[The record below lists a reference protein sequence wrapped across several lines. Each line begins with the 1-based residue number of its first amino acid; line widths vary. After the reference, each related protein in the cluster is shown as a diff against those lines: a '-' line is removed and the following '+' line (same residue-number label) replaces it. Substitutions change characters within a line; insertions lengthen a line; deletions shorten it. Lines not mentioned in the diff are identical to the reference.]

1 MTSFLMEEDL
11 MNFRMIFKSLGMV
24 LCIEALCMV
33 PALLISS
40 FSRQYDT
47 MAFILTILI
56 LIIVGLLMNK
66 IKTVSTNIYSRDG
79 FAIVALG
86 WFMVSFF
93 GALPYVLSG
102 AIPSFIDALFESV
115 SGFSTTGASI
125 LKDIEALPRG
135 ILFWRSFTNWMGG
148 MGVLVLT
155 LAILPSIK
163 ANTLHIMK
171 AESPGPTPEKLVPK
185 IKQTVKILYF
195 IYIILTAFNIIFL
208 LAGGM
213 SLYDSL
219 IHAFGT
225 AGTGGFSNKNMS
237 VAAFNSTYIE
247 VVITVFMLL
256 FGVNFALY
264 YQVYKGNLKSIFKDE
279 ELRFYVGIVVISIV
293 FIALNIDGR
302 EVNSIWE
309 ALRYSSFQVA
319 SVITT
324 TGYATADFNVWPEFS
339 KFVIL
344 LLMFIGASAGS
355 TGGGMKCIRILI
367 LLKVAKREVSKIIH
381 PKSVYTIK
389 IGGNMV
395 EEETLMGILTFFFL
409 YFAIFIVSV
418 LIISIEGKDLVTTT
432 TSVVSAISNIG
443 PGLGAVGPVGNFADF
458 SAISKSVLSLCMIF
472 GRLEIY
478 PVLLLLT
485 PNFWK
490 RVNI

>member
-1 MTSFLMEEDL
+1 

-33 PALLISS
+33 PSLMISS
-40 FSRQYDT
+40 FSRQDDT
-47 MAFILTILI
+47 MAFIVTILI
-56 LIIVGLLMNK
+56 LVVVGLLMNK

-86 WFMVSFF
+86 WLMVSIF
-93 GALPYVLSG
+93 GALPFVLSG

-125 LKDIEALPRG
+125 LNEIEGLPRG
-135 ILFWRSFTNWMGG
+135 ILFWRSFTIWMGG

-195 IYIILTAFNIIFL
+195 IYITLTVLHIIFL

-237 VAAFNSTYIE
+237 ISAYNSTYIE

-264 YQVYKGNLKSIFKDE
+264 YQVFKGNFKSIYKDE
-279 ELRFYVGIVVISIV
+279 ELRFYFGIVAISIML
-293 FIALNIDGR
+293 ITLNINGK
-302 EVNSIWE
+302 VFHSIWE
-309 ALRYSSFQVA
+309 AVRHSTFQVA

-324 TGYATADFNVWPEFS
+324 TGYATTDFNLWPGFS
-339 KFVIL
+339 KFILL
-344 LLMFIGASAGS
+344 LLMFVGASAGS
-355 TGGGMKCIRILI
+355 TAGGIKCIRLLL

-381 PKSVYTIK
+381 PRSVYTIK

-409 YFAIFIVSV
+409 YVAIFTVSV
-418 LIISIEGKDLVTTT
+418 LVISIDGKDIITTV
-432 TSVVSAISNIG
+432 TSVIATIGNIG
-443 PGLGAVGPVGNFADF
+443 PGLGAVGPVGNFSDF
-458 SAISKSVLSLCMIF
+458 SAISKVVLSLCMIF

-478 PVLLLLT
+478 PLLMILT
-485 PNFWK
+485 PTFWK

>member
-324 TGYATADFNVWPEFS
+324 TGYATADFNLWPEFS

>member
-355 TGGGMKCIRILI
+355 TSGGMKCIRILI

>member
-1 MTSFLMEEDL
+1 

-66 IKTVSTNIYSRDG
+66 IKTMSTNIYSRDG

-302 EVNSIWE
+302 VVNSIWE

-324 TGYATADFNVWPEFS
+324 TGYATADFNLWPEFS

>member
-1 MTSFLMEEDL
+1 MTSCLTEEYP

-33 PALLISS
+33 PALMISS
-40 FSRQYDT
+40 FSGQDDT
-47 MAFILTILI
+47 MAFVITILI
-56 LIIVGLLMNK
+56 LVVVGLLMNK
-66 IKTVSTNIYSRDG
+66 IKTVTTNIYSRDG

-86 WFMVSFF
+86 WLMVSFF
-93 GALPYVLSG
+93 GALPFVLSG

-115 SGFSTTGASI
+115 SGFSTTGATI
-125 LKDIEALPRG
+125 LKEIEGLPRG
-135 ILFWRSFTNWMGG
+135 ILFWRSFTHWMGG

-195 IYIILTAFNIIFL
+195 IYISLTVIHIIFL
-208 LAGGM
+208 LTGGM

-225 AGTGGFSNKNMS
+225 AGTGGFSNRNLS
-237 VAAFNSTYIE
+237 VAAYNSAYIE
-247 VVITVFMLL
+247 VIITVFMLL
-256 FGVNFALY
+256 FGANFALY
-264 YQVYKGNLKSIFKDE
+264 YQVYKGNFKLIYKDE
-279 ELRFYVGIVVISIV
+279 ELCFYVGIVATSI
-293 FIALNIDGR
+293 ILITLNINGR
-302 EVNSIWE
+302 VVHSIWE

-319 SVITT
+319 SIITT
-324 TGYATADFNVWPEFS
+324 TGYATADFNLWPGFS
-339 KFVIL
+339 KFVLL

-355 TGGGMKCIRILI
+355 TGGGIKCIRF
-367 LLKVAKREVSKIIH
+367 LLLFKVAKREIFKIIH
-381 PKSVYTIK
+381 PRSVYTIK

-409 YFAIFIVSV
+409 YIFIFIVSV
-418 LIISIEGKDLVTTT
+418 LIISIEGKDIVTTA
-432 TSVVSAISNIG
+432 TSVVSAMGNIG
-443 PGLGAVGPVGNFADF
+443 PGLGAVGPIGNFSDF
-458 SAISKSVLSLCMIF
+458 SVISKAVLSLCMIF

-478 PVLLLLT
+478 PLLLILT
-485 PNFWK
+485 PTFWK

>member
-1 MTSFLMEEDL
+1 

>member
-1 MTSFLMEEDL
+1 

-302 EVNSIWE
+302 VVNSIWE

-324 TGYATADFNVWPEFS
+324 TGYATADFNLWPEFS